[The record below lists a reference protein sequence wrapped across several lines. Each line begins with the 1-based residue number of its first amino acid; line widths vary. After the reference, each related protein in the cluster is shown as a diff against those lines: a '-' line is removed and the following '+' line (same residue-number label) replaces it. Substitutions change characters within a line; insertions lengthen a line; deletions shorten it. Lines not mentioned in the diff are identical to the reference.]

1 MTTIQRILYATDFS
15 PISEPAWDSAKQL
28 GRLFG
33 AEVVLLHVVPPLP
46 VLPTK
51 GNLPELYDE
60 LIQSARREAEAGF
73 DRLLASVAGS
83 GINVRIHLEDG
94 PPAQRILEVAA
105 KEAADL
111 LIVGTHGRTGLSRAI
126 FGSVADR
133 LVRQAPCPVLTVQ
146 PTLREVP
153 RREIR
158 RLCYATDFSPT
169 ARAAWPWV
177 VAIARPSGAQVD
189 LVHVTFQP
197 VPDRHLSAEALAR
210 MTHMLHEQGRTEAE
224 RFLAGSGLP
233 REQIRLCLTHG
244 DPGEQNRPPGSGA
257 GRRPHHHGYSRLVGR
272 RPLDARVGRAP
283 RDPGSA
289 VSRAHDRAHQPRLSP
304 SSCRRAVPWRQ
315 PVMAIRPAG
324 ASLSDR
330 LCESAPAHRDG
341 DPPTPL
347 CQTANSAAVAGP
359 C

>member
-15 PISEPAWDSAKQL
+15 PISEPAWDSAKQF

-153 RREIR
+153 RTEIR

-197 VPDRHLSAEALAR
+197 VPDRHRSAEALAR

-224 RFLAGSGLP
+224 RFLAGSELP

-244 DPGEQNRPPGSGA
+244 DPGEQIVHRVQEQADDLIIMGTHGWSGVVRWMLGSVA
-257 GRRPHHHGYSRLVGR
+257 HHVIQ
-272 RPLDARVGRAP
+272 AAP
-283 RDPGSA
+283 CPVLTIAPTSLA
-289 VSRAHDRAHQPRLSP
+289 SHQ
-304 SSCRRAVPWRQ
+304 A
-315 PVMAIRPAG
+315 PAG
-324 ASLSDR
+324 AQSPGASR
-330 LCESAPAHRDG
+330 
-341 DPPTPL
+341 
-347 CQTANSAAVAGP
+347 
-359 C
+359 

>member
-15 PISEPAWDSAKQL
+15 PISEPAWDSAKQF

-224 RFLAGSGLP
+224 RFLAGSELP

-244 DPGEQNRPPGSGA
+244 NPGEQIVHRAYEQADDLIIMGT
-257 GRRPHHHGYSRLVGR
+257 HGW
-272 RPLDARVGRAP
+272 
-283 RDPGSA
+283 SA
-289 VSRAHDRAHQPRLSP
+289 VVRWMLGSVAHHVIQAAP
-304 SSCRRAVPWRQ
+304 C
-315 PVMAIRPAG
+315 PVLTIAPTSLASHPAPAG
-324 ASLSDR
+324 AQSPGASR
-330 LCESAPAHRDG
+330 
-341 DPPTPL
+341 
-347 CQTANSAAVAGP
+347 
-359 C
+359 

>member
-15 PISEPAWDSAKQL
+15 PISEPAWDSAKQF

-33 AEVVLLHVVPPLP
+33 AEVVLLHVVQPPP
-46 VLPTK
+46 VLLTEGYFP
-51 GNLPELYDE
+51 PERYDE

-177 VAIARPSGAQVD
+177 VAIARACGAQVD

-210 MTHMLHEQGRTEAE
+210 MTHMLHEQGRTEAA
-224 RFLAGSGLP
+224 RFLAGSETP
-233 REQIRLCLTHG
+233 RDQIRLCLTHG
-244 DPGEQNRPPGSGA
+244 NPGEQIVHRAYEQADDLIIMGTHGWSGVVRWMLGSVA
-257 GRRPHHHGYSRLVGR
+257 HHVIQT
-272 RPLDARVGRAP
+272 AP
-283 RDPGSA
+283 CPVLTIAPTSPA
-289 VSRAHDRAHQPRLSP
+289 SHQ
-304 SSCRRAVPWRQ
+304 A
-315 PVMAIRPAG
+315 PAG
-324 ASLSDR
+324 VQSPGASR
-330 LCESAPAHRDG
+330 
-341 DPPTPL
+341 
-347 CQTANSAAVAGP
+347 
-359 C
+359 

>member
-1 MTTIQRILYATDFS
+1 VTIHRILYATDFS
-15 PISEPAWDSAKQL
+15 SISEPAWDSAKQFA
-28 GRLFG
+28 RLFG

-224 RFLAGSGLP
+224 RFLAGSELP

-244 DPGEQNRPPGSGA
+244 DPGEQIVHRVQEQADDLIIMGTHGWSGVVRWMLGSVA
-257 GRRPHHHGYSRLVGR
+257 HHVIQ
-272 RPLDARVGRAP
+272 AAP
-283 RDPGSA
+283 
-289 VSRAHDRAHQPRLSP
+289 
-304 SSCRRAVPWRQ
+304 C
-315 PVMAIRPAG
+315 PVLTIAPTSLASHPAPAG
-324 ASLSDR
+324 AQSPGASR
-330 LCESAPAHRDG
+330 
-341 DPPTPL
+341 
-347 CQTANSAAVAGP
+347 
-359 C
+359 